1 MPPALDQPE
10 NRCHTRPL
18 ASGPVT
24 DRLPAPTTG
33 PLAPADRAP
42 VEPQRLS
49 ALEDLVRGFLLSK
62 RSPQTRTAYAADLAS
77 WLTFCAGIDLNPLTA
92 GIHHADAY
100 LRLLAE
106 SGDPRSG
113 RRLAPAS
120 IARRTSALHG
130 FYRYATRQHAVA
142 GSPFTD
148 VERPRP
154 DDDHATTRLSTTE
167 RRQLRAAARAD
178 GPRADALITLLL
190 TNGLRI
196 SEATAARIDDLTITE
211 GHPGAALPAQRQQTH
226 HRPADRHRPGRSGRL
241 HRPAHRRTHLR
252 HRHRHRPRPG
262 RRLADHPPPRPPR
275 RHHPPRT
282 DQPALDAGHLH
293 HHPPRRRRP
302 TARRAGLGRPRRPA
316 HPPRLRPQPQQPRP
330 PRHLHSRRRHGR
342 RLNTLSRLEGHPVV
356 QKSASGTP
364 NRLCAPTGADDEL
377 WVLPGMKRDFSRVL

>member
-33 PLAPADRAP
+33 PLGPAVRVP

-49 ALEDLVRGFLLSK
+49 ALDDLVRGFLLSK
-62 RSPQTRTAYAADLAS
+62 RSPKTRAAYAADLAS
-77 WLTFCAGIDLNPLTA
+77 WLTFCAGLGVDPLAA

-130 FYRYATRQHAVA
+130 FYRYAARQHAVT

-148 VERPRP
+148 AERPRP
-154 DDDHATTRLSTTE
+154 DDEHATTRLSTAE

-178 GPRADALITLLL
+178 GPRSDALITLLL

-211 GHPGAALPAQRQQTH
+211 GHRVLRYRRKGNKRTTAPLTAGVLVALDTLIGQRTAGPSSPPPPAPPSTGSPPGA
-226 HRPADRHRPGRSGRL
+226 S
-241 HRPAHRRTHLR
+241 
-252 HRHRHRPRPG
+252 
-262 RRLADHPPPRPPR
+262 
-275 RHHPPRT
+275 
-282 DQPALDAGHLH
+282 
-293 HHPPRRRRP
+293 
-302 TARRAGLGRPRRPA
+302 
-316 HPPRLRPQPQQPRP
+316 
-330 PRHLHSRRRHGR
+330 
-342 RLNTLSRLEGHPVV
+342 
-356 QKSASGTP
+356 SAAS
-364 NRLCAPTGADDEL
+364 
-377 WVLPGMKRDFSRVL
+377 